1 MDLGGN
7 GKDAD
12 SKGDGDRSE
21 YRLQIQNVAE
31 WKEARREKKEN
42 QQTRK
47 ICPLFLKKAESPKE
61 KEEKKGV
68 AANRRTKST
77 VRE

>member
-7 GKDAD
+7 GKDVD

-21 YRLQIQNVAE
+21 YHLQIQNVAE
-31 WKEARREKKEN
+31 WKEARREKKES
-42 QQTRK
+42 QQKRK

-68 AANRRTKST
+68 AANRRTRST
-77 VRE
+77 VGA